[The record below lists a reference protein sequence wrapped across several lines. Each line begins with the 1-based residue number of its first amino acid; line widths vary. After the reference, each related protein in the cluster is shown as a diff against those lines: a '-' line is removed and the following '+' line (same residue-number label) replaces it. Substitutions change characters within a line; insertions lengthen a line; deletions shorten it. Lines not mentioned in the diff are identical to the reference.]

1 MEKGIQININN
12 KIDNDDKTEISSFF
26 VAEEHNILTLELIN
40 MGYITECDTQIFYYD
55 KLFEQLLEEGNLE
68 ADKKELLEKEMIEL
82 RKKFVVEFRKS
93 NKKKIKEFLKLL
105 DK

>member
-1 MEKGIQININN
+1 MEFKEDELRGFKFNLTAKIQNLI
-12 KIDNDDKTEISSFF
+12 IDMLVK
-26 VAEEHNILTLELIN
+26 
-40 MGYITECDTQIFYYD
+40 
-55 KLFEQLLEEGNLE
+55 KQLLEEGNLE

>member
-1 MEKGIQININN
+1 MEDELKGFRFNLTPEIQNLM
-12 KIDNDDKTEISSFF
+12 IDMLVK
-26 VAEEHNILTLELIN
+26 
-40 MGYITECDTQIFYYD
+40 
-55 KLFEQLLEEGNLE
+55 KQLLEEGNLE

-93 NKKKIKEFLKLL
+93 NKKKINEFLKLL

>member
-1 MEKGIQININN
+1 MEFMEDELRGFRFNLSLEIQNLI
-12 KIDNDDKTEISSFF
+12 IDMLVK
-26 VAEEHNILTLELIN
+26 
-40 MGYITECDTQIFYYD
+40 
-55 KLFEQLLEEGNLE
+55 KQLLEEGNLE

>member
-1 MEKGIQININN
+1 MEFKEDELRGFRFNLTPEIQNLI
-12 KIDNDDKTEISSFF
+12 IDMLAKK
-26 VAEEHNILTLELIN
+26 
-40 MGYITECDTQIFYYD
+40 QI
-55 KLFEQLLEEGNLE
+55 LEEGNLE

-93 NKKKIKEFLKLL
+93 NKKKINEFLKLL

>member
-1 MEKGIQININN
+1 MEFK
-12 KIDNDDKTEISSFF
+12 
-26 VAEEHNILTLELIN
+26 EEELRGFRFNLTLEIQNLIID
-40 MGYITECDTQIFYYD
+40 MLVKKQI
-55 KLFEQLLEEGNLE
+55 LEEGNLE
-68 ADKKELLEKEMIEL
+68 ADQKELLEKEMIEL

>member
-1 MEKGIQININN
+1 MEFKEEELRGFKFNLSLEIQNLI
-12 KIDNDDKTEISSFF
+12 IDMLVKK
-26 VAEEHNILTLELIN
+26 
-40 MGYITECDTQIFYYD
+40 QI
-55 KLFEQLLEEGNLE
+55 LEEGNLE

>member
-1 MEKGIQININN
+1 MEFMEDELRGFRFNLTPEIQNLI
-12 KIDNDDKTEISSFF
+12 IDMLVKK
-26 VAEEHNILTLELIN
+26 
-40 MGYITECDTQIFYYD
+40 QI
-55 KLFEQLLEEGNLE
+55 LEEGNLE

-82 RKKFVVEFRKS
+82 RKEFIVEFRRS

>member
-1 MEKGIQININN
+1 MEFNEDELRGFKFNLTAKIQNLI
-12 KIDNDDKTEISSFF
+12 IDMLVK
-26 VAEEHNILTLELIN
+26 
-40 MGYITECDTQIFYYD
+40 
-55 KLFEQLLEEGNLE
+55 KQLLEEGNLE

-82 RKKFVVEFRKS
+82 RKEFIVEFRKS

>member
-1 MEKGIQININN
+1 MMIVSYGKELFMENKFMGFKFNLSLEIQNLI
-12 KIDNDDKTEISSFF
+12 IDMLVKK
-26 VAEEHNILTLELIN
+26 
-40 MGYITECDTQIFYYD
+40 QI
-55 KLFEQLLEEGNLE
+55 LEEGNLE

>member
-1 MEKGIQININN
+1 MEDELKGFRFNLTPEIQNLM
-12 KIDNDDKTEISSFF
+12 IDMHVKK
-26 VAEEHNILTLELIN
+26 
-40 MGYITECDTQIFYYD
+40 QI
-55 KLFEQLLEEGNLE
+55 LEEGNLE

>member
-1 MEKGIQININN
+1 MEFKEDELRGFKFNLSLEIQNLI
-12 KIDNDDKTEISSFF
+12 IDMLVK
-26 VAEEHNILTLELIN
+26 
-40 MGYITECDTQIFYYD
+40 
-55 KLFEQLLEEGNLE
+55 KQLLEEGNLE

-82 RKKFVVEFRKS
+82 REKFIVEFRKS

>member
-1 MEKGIQININN
+1 MEFKEEELRGFKFNLNLEIQNLI
-12 KIDNDDKTEISSFF
+12 IDMLVKK
-26 VAEEHNILTLELIN
+26 
-40 MGYITECDTQIFYYD
+40 QI
-55 KLFEQLLEEGNLE
+55 LEEGNLE
-68 ADKKELLEKEMIEL
+68 ADKKELLEKEMVEL

>member
-1 MEKGIQININN
+1 MEFKENELRGFRFN
-12 KIDNDDKTEISSFF
+12 
-26 VAEEHNILTLELIN
+26 LTLEIQNLIID
-40 MGYITECDTQIFYYD
+40 MLVKKQI
-55 KLFEQLLEEGNLE
+55 LEEGNLE
-68 ADKKELLEKEMIEL
+68 TDKKELLEKEMIEL

>member
-1 MEKGIQININN
+1 MEFKEEELRGFKFNLSLEIQNIM
-12 KIDNDDKTEISSFF
+12 IDLLVQK
-26 VAEEHNILTLELIN
+26 
-40 MGYITECDTQIFYYD
+40 
-55 KLFEQLLEEGNLE
+55 QLLEEENLE

>member
-1 MEKGIQININN
+1 MEEELKGFRFNLTPEIQNLM
-12 KIDNDDKTEISSFF
+12 IDMLVK
-26 VAEEHNILTLELIN
+26 
-40 MGYITECDTQIFYYD
+40 
-55 KLFEQLLEEGNLE
+55 KQLLEEGNLE

-93 NKKKIKEFLKLL
+93 NKKKINEFLKLL

>member
-1 MEKGIQININN
+1 MEFNEDELRGFRFNLTAEIQNLI
-12 KIDNDDKTEISSFF
+12 IDMLVK
-26 VAEEHNILTLELIN
+26 
-40 MGYITECDTQIFYYD
+40 
-55 KLFEQLLEEGNLE
+55 KQLLEEGNLE

-82 RKKFVVEFRKS
+82 RKEFIVEFRRS

>member
-1 MEKGIQININN
+1 MEFKEDELRGFKFNLTAKIQNLI
-12 KIDNDDKTEISSFF
+12 IDMLVK
-26 VAEEHNILTLELIN
+26 
-40 MGYITECDTQIFYYD
+40 
-55 KLFEQLLEEGNLE
+55 KQLLEEGNLE

-82 RKKFVVEFRKS
+82 RKEFIVEFRRS

>member
-1 MEKGIQININN
+1 MEFKEDELRGFRFN
-12 KIDNDDKTEISSFF
+12 
-26 VAEEHNILTLELIN
+26 LTLEIQNLIID
-40 MGYITECDTQIFYYD
+40 MLVKKQI
-55 KLFEQLLEEGNLE
+55 LEEGNLE

>member
-1 MEKGIQININN
+1 MEFKEEELKGFRFNLSLEIQNLI
-12 KIDNDDKTEISSFF
+12 IDMLVKK
-26 VAEEHNILTLELIN
+26 
-40 MGYITECDTQIFYYD
+40 QI
-55 KLFEQLLEEGNLE
+55 LEEGNLE

-82 RKKFVVEFRKS
+82 RKKFVIEFRKS

>member
-1 MEKGIQININN
+1 MLVKKQI
-12 KIDNDDKTEISSFF
+12 
-26 VAEEHNILTLELIN
+26 
-40 MGYITECDTQIFYYD
+40 
-55 KLFEQLLEEGNLE
+55 LEEGNLE

-93 NKKKIKEFLKLL
+93 NKKKIKEFLDLL

>member
-1 MEKGIQININN
+1 MEFKEEELRGFKFNLSLEIQNLI
-12 KIDNDDKTEISSFF
+12 IDMLVKK
-26 VAEEHNILTLELIN
+26 
-40 MGYITECDTQIFYYD
+40 QI
-55 KLFEQLLEEGNLE
+55 LEEENLE

-82 RKKFVVEFRKS
+82 RKEFIVEFRRS